1 MTYVLS
7 FKLTLCEDY
16 TKGKGNILKIPLY
29 LVGLYYVIRWTPLS
43 HEHVQQLSEA
53 IDYGLYNFKY
63 GYYSYK
69 NA

>member
-1 MTYVLS
+1 MCYLS
-7 FKLTLCEDY
+7 SNLLTLCEDY

-29 LVGLYYVIRWTPLS
+29 LVYTYVIRWTPLC